1 MLNSA
6 LLKAYYIELFRRRRR
21 ESMRNKLYSAFVI
34 SLFVSVFVQVA
45 VFTIAATAGAAT
57 AAFAFPS
64 ERKDYGKYNC
74 NRYRYENDYIARC

>member
-45 VFTIAATAGAAT
+45 VFTIAATA
-57 AAFAFPS
+57 AFAFPS

>member
-1 MLNSA
+1 
-6 LLKAYYIELFRRRRR
+6 
-21 ESMRNKLYSAFVI
+21 MRARPFSIATF
-34 SLFVSVFVQVA
+34 A
-45 VFTIAATAGAAT
+45 TAAATAGATT